1 MANVNVTYQELE
13 DAARYLLA
21 GESDLKAKFADLKAR
36 IDGLTSSG
44 FVTDQASGTYS
55 ETYTTFTTN
64 MNTAVSAL
72 DTLSHY
78 LLQASQA
85 MQSTDQQLSQQFSQ
99 Q

>member
-21 GESDLKAKFADLKAR
+21 GESDLKSKFAELKAR

-44 FVTDQASGTYS
+44 FVTDQASGTYN

-85 MQSTDQQLSQQFSQ
+85 MQTTDQQLSQQFSQ

>member
-21 GESDLKAKFADLKAR
+21 GENDLKSKFAELKSR
-36 IDGLTSSG
+36 IDSLTSSG
-44 FVTDQASGTYS
+44 FVTDHASAQYS
-55 ETYTTFTTN
+55 ETYTAFTTN
-64 MNTAVSAL
+64 MNNAVSAL
-72 DTLSHY
+72 DTLSNY

-99 Q
+99 